1 MSRLSLLYQS
11 DLPSRAVTVYMYL
24 SDRANKDGQ
33 CYPAIPTIAYETKL
47 SRSTVKRALDDLQKA
62 GFLTRESRYR
72 GKGGNSSNLYT
83 LKLSF

>member
-1 MSRLSLLYQS
+1 MSRLSFLYRS
-11 DLPSRAVTVYMYL
+11 ELPSRAVSVYMYL
-24 SDRANKDGQ
+24 ADRANKDGQ

-47 SRSTVKRALDDLQKA
+47 SRSTVKRALDDLQRA

-83 LKLSF
+83 LKMPP